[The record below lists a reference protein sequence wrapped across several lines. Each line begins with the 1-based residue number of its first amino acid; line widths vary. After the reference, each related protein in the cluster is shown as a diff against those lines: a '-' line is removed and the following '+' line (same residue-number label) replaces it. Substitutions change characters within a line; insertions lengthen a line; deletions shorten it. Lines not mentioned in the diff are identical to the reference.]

1 MAARPSLLDNLK
13 DNTRHSAAL
22 SFLVQDFS
30 TKHGLS
36 IATGYVN
43 LGGLH
48 HLATIVGDD
57 RETRLLLGAMPEQG
71 LGAGEPLGQFEQQL
85 ILLKGERDLSRFP
98 PSRMAK
104 RLKVVDSWLQ
114 GDNVE
119 VCRYVKRFLH
129 GKSYLFGDTEDAR
142 AALVTS
148 ANLTGAGLAANLEL
162 GLVEYNEERCRAA
175 AVWFQDLW
183 DQAQPFTE
191 DLRELLFPDPG
202 LIDPDTVYLRALLEL
217 YGEEDSAEGLPKPS
231 VELAKFQ
238 RDGYE
243 RARRIIARHGGV
255 VYADGVGTG
264 KTEIGLALIEQYA
277 LREGHYAVVVAP
289 AQLREMWETRIY
301 QARLPAQF
309 LSFQELASDEQLAP
323 RTRKPRRCL
332 ANDKD
337 AYRLVLVDEA
347 HSLRNED
354 TTWYRAMERLLGGE
368 QKDVAL
374 LTATPINNGLW
385 DLYNIVM
392 LFARH
397 DRAFAKFGVQSVRD
411 LFINAG
417 VNEKDPENL
426 DPDALFPLVDA
437 VSVRRDRPFIEAHYP
452 DATFPDGTPVRFPK
466 PTLTTER
473 YDLDSQHAG
482 LFDEITQR
490 IDALTM
496 SRYTPT
502 AFLRD
507 NDKESKVE
515 AQLAGLLKSGI
526 LKRFESSWYAC
537 LLTAQRLVKSHE
549 AFLLAWDSQDQVP
562 SKATLRAAALEE
574 TDDAGLATFV
584 ADELAG
590 DEEALSSELFIDK
603 YRDAVEADRDR
614 LVEIRDR
621 LEALKGTSDPKLDL
635 LVKLIEDSPADKV
648 AIFSTFGDTIQ
659 YLDEQLDANIGGR
672 ERVTIIGSETN
683 PDDRMELIARF
694 CPKTVV
700 RPDYQ
705 PPKGEVDLLIST
717 DVVSEG
723 QNLQQAQAVISYDMP
738 WNPQKV
744 VQRNGRVMRL
754 KSPHDKVFLNT
765 MLPEP
770 GELEELLR
778 LEARVRVK
786 IHAAGVF
793 GMEGQVIEGI
803 EEELRNYAARIEEG
817 DETLLEEEEGEL
829 SGAFIGELLRA
840 RVDRATEEGER
851 ERVEKLPWG
860 IGAAFIQT
868 AHGSSRGAPGIFF
881 ATRTVP
887 MPGAPGGH
895 RYWRFV
901 ETGGEV
907 IDSDLEMLR
916 RIDPEGSQ
924 DAEVSELDLET
935 AWEIAAG
942 SIVSE
947 HNERVD
953 PRRAQERIGPA
964 QRFALEVLRDPEVA
978 LLHGSDRAAEALSV
992 ERSSA
997 VRRALNTVRTD
1008 LQEEQ
1013 ISRDN
1018 AAQLIVE
1025 TVDEFGLRSVPE
1037 EELPREITADDIG
1050 VVCWMAVLGSDG
1062 P

>member
-1 MAARPSLLDNLK
+1 
-13 DNTRHSAAL
+13 
-22 SFLVQDFS
+22 
-30 TKHGLS
+30 
-36 IATGYVN
+36 
-43 LGGLH
+43 
-48 HLATIVGDD
+48 
-57 RETRLLLGAMPEQG
+57 
-71 LGAGEPLGQFEQQL
+71 
-85 ILLKGERDLSRFP
+85 
-98 PSRMAK
+98 
-104 RLKVVDSWLQ
+104 
-114 GDNVE
+114 
-119 VCRYVKRFLH
+119 
-129 GKSYLFGDTEDAR
+129 
-142 AALVTS
+142 
-148 ANLTGAGLAANLEL
+148 
-162 GLVEYNEERCRAA
+162 
-175 AVWFQDLW
+175 
-183 DQAQPFTE
+183 
-191 DLRELLFPDPG
+191 
-202 LIDPDTVYLRALLEL
+202 
-217 YGEEDSAEGLPKPS
+217 
-231 VELAKFQ
+231 
-238 RDGYE
+238 
-243 RARRIIARHGGV
+243 
-255 VYADGVGTG
+255 
-264 KTEIGLALIEQYA
+264 
-277 LREGHYAVVVAP
+277 
-289 AQLREMWETRIY
+289 
-301 QARLPAQF
+301 
-309 LSFQELASDEQLAP
+309 
-323 RTRKPRRCL
+323 
-332 ANDKD
+332 
-337 AYRLVLVDEA
+337 
-347 HSLRNED
+347 
-354 TTWYRAMERLLGGE
+354 
-368 QKDVAL
+368 
-374 LTATPINNGLW
+374 
-385 DLYNIVM
+385 
-392 LFARH
+392 
-397 DRAFAKFGVQSVRD
+397 
-411 LFINAG
+411 
-417 VNEKDPENL
+417 
-426 DPDALFPLVDA
+426 
-437 VSVRRDRPFIEAHYP
+437 
-452 DATFPDGTPVRFPK
+452 
-466 PTLTTER
+466 
-473 YDLDSQHAG
+473 
-482 LFDEITQR
+482 
-490 IDALTM
+490 
-496 SRYTPT
+496 
-502 AFLRD
+502 
-507 NDKESKVE
+507 
-515 AQLAGLLKSGI
+515 
-526 LKRFESSWYAC
+526 
-537 LLTAQRLVKSHE
+537 
-549 AFLLAWDSQDQVP
+549 
-562 SKATLRAAALEE
+562 
-574 TDDAGLATFV
+574 
-584 ADELAG
+584 
-590 DEEALSSELFIDK
+590 
-603 YRDAVEADRDR
+603 
-614 LVEIRDR
+614 
-621 LEALKGTSDPKLDL
+621 
-635 LVKLIEDSPADKV
+635 
-648 AIFSTFGDTIQ
+648 
-659 YLDEQLDANIGGR
+659 
-672 ERVTIIGSETN
+672 
-683 PDDRMELIARF
+683 
-694 CPKTVV
+694 
-700 RPDYQ
+700 
-705 PPKGEVDLLIST
+705 
-717 DVVSEG
+717 
-723 QNLQQAQAVISYDMP
+723 
-738 WNPQKV
+738 
-744 VQRNGRVMRL
+744 
-754 KSPHDKVFLNT
+754 